1 MNAAAHVQAEVERQM
16 QVLRR
21 GAVEILEEHELREKL
36 ARSLREGRPLR
47 VKLGMDPS
55 APDIHLGHTVVLR
68 KLRQFQD
75 LGHQVILVI
84 GDFTARVGDP
94 TGRKTTRPALTVE
107 QVRANARTYADQVFR
122 ILDPQRTRLVY
133 QEWFEEMGFDD
144 VLRLAAT
151 YTVARMLEREDFK
164 NRLESGQPISLHEL
178 FYPLMQAYD
187 SVALEADVELGGT
200 DQKFNLLVARDV
212 QREYGQEPEVALLM
226 PLLVGT
232 DGVEKMSKSL
242 GNYIGLTDPPGE
254 MYGKT
259 MSIPDPLIVPY
270 LELLTDMPEAEIER
284 IRQAMASGDLNPRDA
299 KMMLARL
306 LVTQY
311 HGEAAAREAEERFVQ
326 VFQRRELPEDIPEVR
341 LEPEMVRSGAARVV
355 DLLVAAGLVESR
367 SEARRMVR
375 QGAVS
380 VDGRRIDDEQ
390 AALAVS
396 DGSVVRVGRRRFARL
411 RLG

>member
-1 MNAAAHVQAEVERQM
+1 
-16 QVLRR
+16 
-21 GAVEILEEHELREKL
+21 
-36 ARSLREGRPLR
+36 
-47 VKLGMDPS
+47 
-55 APDIHLGHTVVLR
+55 
-68 KLRQFQD
+68 
-75 LGHQVILVI
+75 VILVI
-84 GDFTARVGDP
+84 GDFPARVGAP
-94 TGRKTTRPALTVE
+94 PGRKTTRPALTVE

-164 NRLESGQPISLHEL
+164 NRLETGQPISLHEL

-299 KMMLARL
+299 KMTLARL
-306 LVTQY
+306 LVAQY

-390 AALAVS
+390 AAVAVS

>member
-1 MNAAAHVQAEVERQM
+1 M

-164 NRLESGQPISLHEL
+164 NRLETGQPISLHEL

-299 KMMLARL
+299 KMTLARL
-306 LVTQY
+306 LVAQY

-390 AALAVS
+390 AAVAVS

>member
-1 MNAAAHVQAEVERQM
+1 M

-164 NRLESGQPISLHEL
+164 NRLETGQPISLHEL

-306 LVTQY
+306 LVAQY

-390 AALAVS
+390 AAVAVS

>member
-1 MNAAAHVQAEVERQM
+1 
-16 QVLRR
+16 
-21 GAVEILEEHELREKL
+21 
-36 ARSLREGRPLR
+36 
-47 VKLGMDPS
+47 
-55 APDIHLGHTVVLR
+55 
-68 KLRQFQD
+68 
-75 LGHQVILVI
+75 
-84 GDFTARVGDP
+84 
-94 TGRKTTRPALTVE
+94 
-107 QVRANARTYADQVFR
+107 
-122 ILDPQRTRLVY
+122 
-133 QEWFEEMGFDD
+133 
-144 VLRLAAT
+144 
-151 YTVARMLEREDFK
+151 
-164 NRLESGQPISLHEL
+164 
-178 FYPLMQAYD
+178 AYD

-299 KMMLARL
+299 KMTLARL
-306 LVTQY
+306 LVAQY

-390 AALAVS
+390 AAVAVS

>member
-164 NRLESGQPISLHEL
+164 NRLETGQPISLHEL

-390 AALAVS
+390 AAVAVS

>member
-1 MNAAAHVQAEVERQM
+1 VNAAAHVQAEVERQM

-164 NRLESGQPISLHEL
+164 NRLETGQPISLHEL

-299 KMMLARL
+299 KMTLARL
-306 LVTQY
+306 LVAQY

-390 AALAVS
+390 AAVAVS

>member
-164 NRLESGQPISLHEL
+164 NRLETGQPISLHEL

-306 LVTQY
+306 LVAQY

-390 AALAVS
+390 AAVAVS

>member
-1 MNAAAHVQAEVERQM
+1 MNAAAELPAEVERQL
-16 QVLRR
+16 QVLRQ
-21 GAVEILEEHELREKL
+21 GAVEIIEEQELRHKL

-55 APDIHLGHTVVLR
+55 APDVHLGHAVVLR

-75 LGHQVILVI
+75 LGHEVILII

-94 TGRKTTRPALTVE
+94 TGRKATRPALTPE
-107 QVRANARTYADQVFR
+107 QVRANARTYADQVFH

-133 QEWFEEMGFDD
+133 QEWFDAMRFDD
-144 VLRLAAT
+144 ILRLAAT

-164 NRLESGQPISLHEL
+164 TRLAAGQPISMHEL

-187 SVALEADVELGGT
+187 SVALQADVELGGT

-242 GNYIGLTDPPGE
+242 GNYIGLTDSPDE

-259 MSIPDPLIVPY
+259 MSIPDQLILSY
-270 LELLTDMPEAEIER
+270 LELLTDTPAAELEEVR
-284 IRQAMASGDLNPRDA
+284 RAMADGSLNPRDA
-299 KMMLARL
+299 KMMLARR
-306 LVTQY
+306 LVTAY
-311 HGEAAAREAEERFVQ
+311 HDDAAAEEAEARFVQ
-326 VFQRRELPEDIPEVR
+326 VFQRRQLPDELPEAR
-341 LEPEMVRSGAARVV
+341 LDGELLASGGIAVL
-355 DLLVAAGLVESR
+355 DLLAALGMVESR
-367 SEARRMVR
+367 SEARRLVR

-380 VDGRRIDDEQ
+380 VDGSRVDDEQ
-390 AALAVS
+390 AVVAVA
-396 DGSVVRVGRRRFARL
+396 DGSVVRVGKRRFARL
-411 RLG
+411 RIG

>member
-1 MNAAAHVQAEVERQM
+1 MNAAAELPAEVERQL
-16 QVLRR
+16 QVLRQ
-21 GAVEILEEHELREKL
+21 GAVEIIEEQELRHKL

-55 APDIHLGHTVVLR
+55 APDVHLGHAVVLR

-75 LGHQVILVI
+75 LGHEVILII

-94 TGRKTTRPALTVE
+94 TGRKATRPALTPE
-107 QVRANARTYADQVFR
+107 QVRANARTYADQVFH

-133 QEWFEEMGFDD
+133 QEWFDAMRFDD
-144 VLRLAAT
+144 ILRLAAT

-164 NRLESGQPISLHEL
+164 TRLAAGQPISMHEL

-187 SVALEADVELGGT
+187 SVALQADVELGGT

-242 GNYIGLTDPPGE
+242 GNYIGLTDSPDE

-259 MSIPDPLIVPY
+259 MSIPDELILSY
-270 LELLTDMPEAEIER
+270 LELLTDTPAAELEEVR
-284 IRQAMASGDLNPRDA
+284 RAMADGSLNPRDA
-299 KMMLARL
+299 KMMLARR
-306 LVTQY
+306 LVTAY
-311 HGEAAAREAEERFVQ
+311 HDDAAAEEAEARFVQ
-326 VFQRRELPEDIPEVR
+326 VFQRRQLPDELPEAR
-341 LEPEMVRSGAARVV
+341 LDGELLASGGIAVL
-355 DLLVAAGLVESR
+355 DLLAALGMVESR
-367 SEARRMVR
+367 SEARRLVR

-380 VDGRRIDDEQ
+380 VDGSRVDDEQ
-390 AALAVS
+390 AVVAVA
-396 DGSVVRVGRRRFARL
+396 DGSVVRVGKRRFARL
-411 RLG
+411 RIG

>member
-1 MNAAAHVQAEVERQM
+1 M

-164 NRLESGQPISLHEL
+164 NRLETGQPISLHEL

-390 AALAVS
+390 AAVAVS